1 MANIDPEKEVET
13 PMEVAA
19 MTEAPKVAES
29 GSKLPAV
36 KKTIVLH
43 DTDKKMMSDDIDHLQ
58 LDQRSDKDRLNIKHM
73 EKYSGFEKF
82 NLKSFISGLVLDIST

>member
-19 MTEAPKVAES
+19 MTEAPKGAES

-36 KKTIVLH
+36 KKTKVL
-43 DTDKKMMSDDIDHLQ
+43 DDIDKKTILTVC
-58 LDQRSDKDRLNIKHM
+58 SSIK
-73 EKYSGFEKF
+73 EV
-82 NLKSFISGLVLDIST
+82 IRTGLT